1 MQKVHVLVD
10 FSMPNCTGF
19 VRSRVRSKRR
29 SDQEQICFR
38 QPFVLAIDFRK
49 LRALPNRANMPNGTP
64 KTARVILR
72 PIFGRTAFRLWMLR
86 LPDHALPGPVSS
98 YIAAF
103 GALDPK
109 ASIQVDLVTLTTRM
123 LDAARE

>member
-1 MQKVHVLVD
+1 
-10 FSMPNCTGF
+10 
-19 VRSRVRSKRR
+19 
-29 SDQEQICFR
+29 
-38 QPFVLAIDFRK
+38 
-49 LRALPNRANMPNGTP
+49 
-64 KTARVILR
+64 
-72 PIFGRTAFRLWMLR
+72 MLR